1 MKTGSILKTFKNV
14 LLTILFYHAHIF
26 MVVYG
31 VLVFTLHPF
40 FVVPF
45 ALYAWRSFRGTQ
57 DLLYVV
63 GPLYWIMKNDSRLF
77 SVGVGTMHEVASP
90 WRTGRGL
97 YITVA
102 KRCLQVGL
110 CRTQTL
116 DETDG
121 ILSAV
126 RGRYLDMEPREIGNW
141 NGVQKEDAR
150 KLTA

>member
-1 MKTGSILKTFKNV
+1 
-14 LLTILFYHAHIF
+14 
-26 MVVYG
+26 
-31 VLVFTLHPF
+31 
-40 FVVPF
+40 
-45 ALYAWRSFRGTQ
+45 
-57 DLLYVV
+57 
-63 GPLYWIMKNDSRLF
+63 MKNDSRLF